1 MPRQN
6 NLTNEQKKFSTSQRQ
21 KFIKFYLK
29 LYKLGQAIESDADSS
44 DQAAAGLGVR
54 DENCTD

>member
-6 NLTNEQKKFSTSQRQ
+6 TLTNEQKKFSTSQRQ

-29 LYKLGQAIESDADSS
+29 LYKLGQAIESDADAP
-44 DQAAAGLGVR
+44 DQAAPGEVKA
-54 DENCTD
+54 DERK